1 MRGLNAFFSHMFA
14 GQGLVAAA
22 AAPATPSGGVT
33 PTAPGPNDVFN
44 EGANCTF
51 SWTPDPSGV
60 WKQTDVELMTGDNF
74 NMVFLTTVASFDG
87 TDASLTSFSYPC
99 PEVEPNSAIYFYQF
113 SSPAAQGSLMW
124 TTRFAIADAQGKV
137 TPPPNN
143 TQPNGQ
149 AIPWGTGKLADP
161 SKAVP
166 EPGYLVNGGSS
177 ANSTTTTNGN
187 TTGTATD
194 TTSTVATDSTGTTTT
209 ANVTDTATATTSSPP
224 DNTAAT
230 SSDGGDSTPVV
241 TVTHTQTSSGSSTPA
256 SGTSGSGSDGSGSGA
271 GTGSNGTNGALAMH
285 ASWSQAVAALGLTA
299 AVFAVAL

>member
-1 MRGLNAFFSHMFA
+1 MFA

-22 AAPATPSGGVT
+22 AAQAAPSGGVT

-113 SSPAAQGSLMW
+113 SSPAALGSLMW

-137 TPPPNN
+137 TPPPNS

-166 EPGYLVNGGSS
+166 EPSYLVSGGSSS
-177 ANSTTTTNGN
+177 ANSTTTT
-187 TTGTATD
+187 
-194 TTSTVATDSTGTTTT
+194 TTSSGNADSTTSSGASGTTTAT
-209 ANVTDTATATTSSPP
+209 NVTVTATAT
-224 DNTAAT
+224 AT
-230 SSDGGDSTPVV
+230 SSAPDDTAASSPGGDSTPVV
-241 TVTHTQTSSGSSTPA
+241 TVTQTQTSSGSSTPT
-256 SGTSGSGSDGSGSGA
+256 SGTSGSGNGGNGSGSGTNDA
-271 GTGSNGTNGALAMH
+271 NGAHAVH
-285 ASWSQAVAALGLTA
+285 ASWSQAAVALGLTA